1 MAEIDGAT
9 LVARCL
15 KQQGID
21 ELFGVVGLPI
31 TGIAAAAAGE
41 GVRYIGMRHEQAA
54 GYAAQTMSYLKGRIG
69 ACVVVS
75 GPGMTNAITAF
86 GNAWS
91 NCWPM
96 LLIGGSSNQAL
107 NHRGDF
113 QDAPQVELARPFAKW
128 VGQCERTEFI
138 PRYIATAVRTA
149 ISGRPGPVYLDLPG
163 DIINNSVDEDKVH
176 FVPRVEPPPTPQVAD
191 HLIKQALAAFKS
203 ARNPL
208 AIIGKGA
215 AWSRAEEQVRRF
227 IDETQMPFLPSPM
240 GKGVVPD
247 DHPLSVSAGRSY
259 ALQNA
264 DLVFLIGA
272 RLNWIMHFGL
282 PPRFNKDVRVVQL
295 DIAAEEIGTNVATE
309 VPLVGDAK
317 AIMTQMVAALEE
329 DPWQIAADSPWR
341 KALQEE
347 IDAKRAATVP
357 LLESTEVPM
366 NYYRPLKEIQDALPR
381 DALIVTEGAS
391 TMDIS
396 RQVLENYEPRKR
408 VDAGSWGTM
417 GIGPGSAIAAQ
428 VANPGKRVI
437 ALEGDA
443 AFGFDGL
450 EVEVAVRHKLPIT
463 WIVFN
468 NNGIGGG
475 PATLPEGQPLPPGA
489 FIPNARY
496 DKVIEAFGGKGYH
509 CDTPE
514 ELRAALKDSF
524 DSGETTLINVAINP
538 DSRRRPQQFAW
549 SQRPG

>member
-21 ELFGVVGLPI
+21 ELFGVVGVPV
-31 TGIAAAAAGE
+31 TGIAVAASGE
-41 GVRYIGMRHEQAA
+41 GIRYIGMRHEQAA
-54 GYAAQTMSYLKGRIG
+54 GYAAQTISYLKGRIG
-69 ACVVVS
+69 ACIVVS

-96 LLIGGSSNQAL
+96 LLIGGSSNQLL
-107 NHRGDF
+107 NHMGDF
-113 QDAPQVELARPFAKW
+113 QAAPQVALAQPFAKW
-128 VGQCERTEFI
+128 VGQVERIEYI

-163 DIINNSVDEDKVH
+163 DIISARIDEEQIVYP
-176 FVPRVEPPPTPQVAD
+176 PRVEAPPAPTVD
-191 HLIKQALAAFKS
+191 ESLVKQALEAFRS

-215 AWSRAEEQVRRF
+215 AWSRAEDQVRRF
-227 IDETQMPFLPSPM
+227 IDETQMPFLASPM

-247 DHPLSVSAGRSY
+247 DHPLSVAAGRSY
-259 ALQNA
+259 ALQNT
-264 DLVFLIGA
+264 DLIFLIGA

-282 PPRFNKDVRVVQL
+282 PPRFREDVRVVQL
-295 DIAAEEIGTNVATE
+295 DIAAEEIGTNVPTE

-317 AIMTQMVAALEE
+317 AVMTQIVAQLEE
-329 DPWQIAADSPWR
+329 NPWQVGADSPWR
-341 KALQEE
+341 VGLAKE
-347 IDAKRAATVP
+347 IETKKAATVP
-357 LLESTEVPM
+357 LLESDAVPM

-381 DALIVTEGAS
+381 DAIIISEGAS

-396 RQVLENYEPRKR
+396 RQVLENYEPRSR
-408 VDAGSWGTM
+408 VDAASWGTM
-417 GIGPGSAIAAQ
+417 GMGPGSAIAAQ

-463 WIVFN
+463 WIIFN

-475 PATLPEGQPLPPGA
+475 PSALPDDQPLPPNA
-489 FIPNARY
+489 FVPNARY

-509 CDTPE
+509 VETPE
-514 ELRAALKDSF
+514 EFRAALRESF
-524 DSGETTLINVAINP
+524 DSCDTTLINVMIDPVA
-538 DSRRRPQQFAW
+538 RRRPQQFTW
-549 SQRPG
+549 LTR

>member
-21 ELFGVVGLPI
+21 ELFGVVGIPV
-31 TGIAAAAAGE
+31 TGIALAAPGE
-41 GVRYIGMRHEQAA
+41 GIRYVGMRHEQAA
-54 GYAAQTMSYLKGRIG
+54 GYAAQAISYMKGRIG
-69 ACVVVS
+69 ACIVVS
-75 GPGMTNAITAF
+75 GPGMTNAISAL

-96 LLIGGSSNQAL
+96 LLIGGSSNQIL
-107 NHRGDF
+107 NHMGDF
-113 QDAPQVELARPFAKW
+113 QAAPQVELARPFCKW
-128 VGQCERTEFI
+128 VGQAERIEHI
-138 PRYIATAVRTA
+138 PRYIATAVRLA

-163 DIINNSVDEDKVH
+163 DIIMSRIDESKIDYP
-176 FVPRVEPPPTPQVAD
+176 PRVEAPPTPTVDPA
-191 HLIKQALAAFKS
+191 LIKKALGTLRS
-203 ARNPL
+203 ARQPL

-215 AWSRAEEQVRRF
+215 AWARAEEQVRRF
-227 IDETQMPFLPSPM
+227 IDETHLPFLASPM

-247 DHPLSVSAGRSY
+247 DHPLSVAAARTY

-282 PPRFNKDVRVVQL
+282 PPRFRQDLRVVQL
-295 DIAAEEIGTNVATE
+295 DIAAEEIGTNVPTE

-317 AIMTQMVAALEE
+317 AVMTQMVAALEE
-329 DPWQIAADSPWR
+329 DPWQISASSPWR
-341 KALQEE
+341 QGLQKE
-347 IDAKRAATVP
+347 IEAKRAATVP
-357 LLESTEVPM
+357 MLESDDVPM
-366 NYYRPLKEIQDALPR
+366 NYYRPLQEIQDALPR
-381 DALIVTEGAS
+381 DAIIVTEGAS

-396 RQVLENYEPRKR
+396 RQVLDNYEPRHR
-408 VDAGSWGTM
+408 LDAGSWGTM
-417 GIGPGSAIAAQ
+417 GVGPGFAIAAQ

-475 PATLPEGQPLPPGA
+475 PSTLPENVPLPPGA
-489 FIPNARY
+489 FVPNARY

-509 CDTPE
+509 VETPE
-514 ELRAALKDSF
+514 EFRAALRESF
-524 DSGETTLINVAINP
+524 DSGATTLINVSINP
-538 DSRRRPQQFAW
+538 QAKRRPQQFAW
-549 SQRPG
+549 LSR

>member
-21 ELFGVVGLPI
+21 ELFGVVGVPVS
-31 TGIAAAAAGE
+31 GIASAALGE
-41 GVRYIGMRHEQAA
+41 GMRYIGMRHEQAA
-54 GYAAQTMSYLKGRIG
+54 GYAAQTISYLKGRIG
-69 ACVVVS
+69 ACIVVS

-86 GNAWS
+86 GNAWA

-96 LLIGGSSNQAL
+96 LLIGGSSNQLL

-113 QDAPQVELARPFAKW
+113 QAAPQVALAQPFAKW
-128 VGQCERTEFI
+128 VGQAERIDYI
-138 PRYIATAVRTA
+138 PRYIATAVRAA

-163 DIINNSVDEDKVH
+163 DIIAAKIDEDQIVYP
-176 FVPRVEPPPTPQVAD
+176 PRVEAPPAPTVDASLVQ
-191 HLIKQALAAFKS
+191 QALAAFGS
-203 ARNPL
+203 ASQPL

-215 AWSRAEEQVRRF
+215 AWAQAEEQVRRF
-227 IDETQMPFLPSPM
+227 IEETQMPFLASPM

-247 DHPLSVSAGRSY
+247 DHPLSVAAARSY

-264 DLVFLIGA
+264 DLIFLIGA

-282 PPRFNKDVRVVQL
+282 PPRFREGVRVVQL
-295 DIAAEEIGTNVATE
+295 DIAPEEIGTNVPTE

-317 AIMTQMVAALEE
+317 AVMAQLVAQLEE
-329 DPWQIAADSPWR
+329 SPWQVSAQSPWR
-341 KALQEE
+341 QGLAKE
-347 IDAKRAATVP
+347 IDEKKAATVP
-357 LLESTEVPM
+357 MLESDAVPM

-381 DALIVTEGAS
+381 DAIIVSEGAS

-396 RQVLENYEPRKR
+396 RQVLENYEPRSR
-408 VDAGSWGTM
+408 VDAASWGTM
-417 GIGPGSAIAAQ
+417 GMGPGSAIAAQ

-475 PATLPEGQPLPPGA
+475 PSELPDDQPPPPGA
-489 FIPNARY
+489 FVPNARY
-496 DKVIEAFGGKGYH
+496 DRVMEAFGGKGYH
-509 CDTPE
+509 VETPE
-514 ELRAALKDSF
+514 ELRAALQESF
-524 DSGETTLINVAINP
+524 ASGDTTLINVMIDPVA
-538 DSRRRPQQFAW
+538 RRRPQQFGW
-549 SQRPG
+549 LSR

>member
-21 ELFGVVGLPI
+21 ELFGVVGVPV
-31 TGIAAAAAGE
+31 TGIAVAAPGE
-41 GVRYIGMRHEQAA
+41 GIRYIGMRHEQAA
-54 GYAAQTMSYLKGRIG
+54 GYAAQTMSYLKGHIS
-69 ACVVVS
+69 ACIVVS

-96 LLIGGSSNQAL
+96 LLIGGSSNQLL
-107 NHRGDF
+107 NHMGDF
-113 QDAPQVELARPFAKW
+113 QAAPQVALAQPFAKW
-128 VGQCERTEFI
+128 VGQAERIEYI

-163 DIINNSVDEDKVH
+163 DIISATIDEAQIVYP
-176 FVPRVEPPPTPQVAD
+176 PRVETPPAPTVD
-191 HLIKQALAAFKS
+191 ESLVKQALAAFRS

-215 AWSRAEEQVRRF
+215 AWARAEDRVRRF
-227 IDETQMPFLPSPM
+227 IDETQMPFLASPM

-247 DHPLSVSAGRSY
+247 DHPLSVAAGRSY

-264 DLVFLIGA
+264 DLIFLIGA

-282 PPRFNKDVRVVQL
+282 PPRFREDVRVVQL
-295 DIAAEEIGTNVATE
+295 DIAAEEIGTNVPTE
-309 VPLVGDAK
+309 VPLIGDAK
-317 AIMTQMVAALEE
+317 AVMAQIVAQLEE
-329 DPWQIAADSPWR
+329 TPWQVAADSPWR
-341 KALQEE
+341 QGLAKE
-347 IDAKRAATVP
+347 IEAKKAATVP
-357 LLESTEVPM
+357 MLESDAVPM

-381 DALIVTEGAS
+381 DAIIVSEGAS

-396 RQVLENYEPRKR
+396 RQVLENYEPRSR
-408 VDAGSWGTM
+408 IDAASWGTM
-417 GIGPGSAIAAQ
+417 GMGPGSAIAAQ

-475 PATLPEGQPLPPGA
+475 PSALPDDQPLPPGA
-489 FIPNARY
+489 FVPNARY
-496 DKVIEAFGGKGYH
+496 DKVMEAFGGKGYH
-509 CDTPE
+509 VETPE
-514 ELRAALKDSF
+514 DFRAALRASF
-524 DSGETTLINVAINP
+524 DSGETTLINVMIDPVAK
-538 DSRRRPQQFAW
+538 RRPQQFAW
-549 SQRPG
+549 LTR

>member
-21 ELFGVVGLPI
+21 ELFGVVGIPV
-31 TGIAAAAAGE
+31 TGIALAAPAAGI
-41 GVRYIGMRHEQAA
+41 RYIGMRHEQAA
-54 GYAAQTMSYLKGRIG
+54 GYAAQAMSYMKGRIG
-69 ACVVVS
+69 ACIVVS
-75 GPGMTNAITAF
+75 GPGMTNAISAV

-96 LLIGGSSNQAL
+96 LLIGGSSNQML
-107 NHRGDF
+107 NHMGDF
-113 QDAPQVELARPFAKW
+113 QAAPQVELARPFCKW
-128 VGQCERTEFI
+128 VGQAERLEHI
-138 PRYIATAVRTA
+138 PRYIATAVRLA
-149 ISGRPGPVYLDLPG
+149 IAGRPGPVYLDLPG
-163 DIINNSVDEDKVH
+163 DIIMSRVDEAKIDYP
-176 FVPRVEPPPTPQVAD
+176 PRVEAPPTPQVDPA
-191 HLIKQALAAFKS
+191 LIKKAIGALRS
-203 ARNPL
+203 ARQPL

-215 AWSRAEEQVRRF
+215 AWARAEEQVRRF

-247 DHPLSVSAGRSY
+247 DHPLSVAAARTY
-259 ALQNA
+259 ALQNT

-282 PPRFNKDVRVVQL
+282 PPRFRQDLRVVQL
-295 DIAAEEIGTNVATE
+295 DIAAEEIGTNVPTE
-309 VPLVGDAK
+309 VPLVGDAR
-317 AIMTQMVAALEE
+317 AVMTQMVAALEE
-329 DPWQIAADSPWR
+329 DPWQIAASSPWR
-341 KALQEE
+341 QALQKE

-357 LLESTEVPM
+357 MLESDEVPM
-366 NYYRPLKEIQDALPR
+366 NYYRPLQEIQEMLPR
-381 DALIVTEGAS
+381 DAIIVTEGAS

-396 RQVLENYEPRKR
+396 RQVLDNYEPRHR
-408 VDAGSWGTM
+408 LDAGSWGTM
-417 GIGPGSAIAAQ
+417 GVGPGFAIAAQ

-475 PATLPEGQPLPPGA
+475 PSTLPEDAPLPPGA
-489 FIPNARY
+489 FVPNARY
-496 DKVIEAFGGKGYH
+496 DKVMEAFGGKGYH
-509 CDTPE
+509 VETPAA
-514 ELRAALKDSF
+514 LRAALQESF
-524 DSGETTLINVAINP
+524 ASGATTLINVAINP
-538 DSRRRPQQFAW
+538 QSKRRPQQFAW
-549 SQRPG
+549 LSR

>member
-21 ELFGVVGLPI
+21 ELFGVVGIPV
-31 TGIAAAAAGE
+31 TGIALAAPGE
-41 GVRYIGMRHEQAA
+41 GIRYVGMRHEQAA
-54 GYAAQTMSYLKGRIG
+54 GYAAQAISYMKGRIG
-69 ACVVVS
+69 ACIVVS
-75 GPGMTNAITAF
+75 GPGMTNAISAL

-96 LLIGGSSNQAL
+96 LLIGGSSNQIL
-107 NHRGDF
+107 NHMGDF
-113 QDAPQVELARPFAKW
+113 QAAPQVELARPFCKW
-128 VGQCERTEFI
+128 VGQAERIEHI
-138 PRYIATAVRTA
+138 PRYIATAVRLS

-163 DIINNSVDEDKVH
+163 DIIMSRIDESKIDYP
-176 FVPRVEPPPTPQVAD
+176 PRVEAPPTPAVDPA
-191 HLIKQALAAFKS
+191 LIKKALGALRAA
-203 ARNPL
+203 RQPL

-215 AWSRAEEQVRRF
+215 AWARAEEQVRRF
-227 IDETQMPFLPSPM
+227 IDETHMPFLASPM

-247 DHPLSVSAGRSY
+247 DHPLSVAAARTY

-282 PPRFNKDVRVVQL
+282 PPRFRKDLRVVQL
-295 DIAAEEIGTNVATE
+295 DIAAEEIGTNVPTE
-309 VPLVGDAK
+309 VPLVGDAR
-317 AIMTQMVAALEE
+317 AVMTQMVAALEE
-329 DPWQIAADSPWR
+329 DPWQISASSPWR
-341 KALQEE
+341 QGLQQE

-357 LLESTEVPM
+357 MLQSDEVPM
-366 NYYRPLKEIQDALPR
+366 NYYRPLQELQDALPR
-381 DALIVTEGAS
+381 DAIIVTEGAS

-396 RQVLENYEPRKR
+396 RQVLDNYEARHR
-408 VDAGSWGTM
+408 LDAGSWGTM
-417 GIGPGSAIAAQ
+417 GVGPGFAIAAQ

-475 PATLPEGQPLPPGA
+475 PSALPENAPLPPGA
-489 FIPNARY
+489 FVPNARY

-509 CDTPE
+509 VETPE
-514 ELRAALKDSF
+514 EFRAALRESF
-524 DSGETTLINVAINP
+524 ASGATTLINVSINP
-538 DSRRRPQQFAW
+538 QAKRRPQQFAW
-549 SQRPG
+549 LSR

>member
-21 ELFGVVGLPI
+21 ELFGVVGVPV
-31 TGIAAAAAGE
+31 TGIAAAAPAE
-41 GVRYIGMRHEQAA
+41 NIRYIGMRHEQAA
-54 GYAAQTMSYLKGRIG
+54 GYAAQTISYLKGRIG
-69 ACVVVS
+69 ACIVVS

-96 LLIGGSSNQAL
+96 LLIGGSSNQLL
-107 NHRGDF
+107 NHMGDF
-113 QDAPQVELARPFAKW
+113 QAAPQVALAQPFAKW
-128 VGQCERTEFI
+128 VGQAERIEYI
-138 PRYIATAVRTA
+138 PRYIATAIRTA

-163 DIINNSVDEDKVH
+163 DIISAKIDEDQIVYP
-176 FVPRVEPPPTPQVAD
+176 PRVEAPAPPTVD
-191 HLIKQALAAFKS
+191 ESLVKQALDAFRS
-203 ARNPL
+203 ARSPL

-215 AWSRAEEQVRRF
+215 AWAQAEEQVRRF
-227 IDETQMPFLPSPM
+227 IDETQMPFLASPM

-247 DHPLSVSAGRSY
+247 DHPLSVAAGRSY

-264 DLVFLIGA
+264 DLIFLIGA

-282 PPRFNKDVRVVQL
+282 PPRFRKDVRVVQL
-295 DIAAEEIGTNVATE
+295 DIAAEEIGTNVPTE

-317 AIMTQMVAALEE
+317 AVMTQIVAQLEE
-329 DPWQIAADSPWR
+329 NPWQIAADSAWR
-341 KALQEE
+341 QGLAQEIE
-347 IDAKRAATVP
+347 VKKAATVP
-357 LLESTEVPM
+357 MLESDEVPM

-381 DALIVTEGAS
+381 DAIIVSEGAS

-396 RQVLENYEPRKR
+396 RQVLENYKPRSR
-408 VDAGSWGTM
+408 VDAASWGTM
-417 GIGPGSAIAAQ
+417 GMGPGSAIAAQ

-475 PATLPEGQPLPPGA
+475 PSELPDDQPLPPGA
-489 FIPNARY
+489 FVPNARY

-509 CDTPE
+509 VETPE
-514 ELRAALKDSF
+514 AFRTALRESF
-524 DSGETTLINVAINP
+524 DSGDTTLINVMINP
-538 DSRRRPQQFAW
+538 EAKRRPQQFAW
-549 SQRPG
+549 LTR